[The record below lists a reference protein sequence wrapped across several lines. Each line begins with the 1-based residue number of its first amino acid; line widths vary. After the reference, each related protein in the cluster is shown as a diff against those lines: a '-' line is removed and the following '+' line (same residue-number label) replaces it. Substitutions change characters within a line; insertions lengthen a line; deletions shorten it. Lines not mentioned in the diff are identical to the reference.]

1 MNDSTMTDLI
11 ETLTCVF
18 EDYFDKGESP
28 TLVASVMFAVAI
40 KQLRAN
46 LDDEEFYAILDEIKN
61 TEMHLINSE
70 FHYFSAKFLAT
81 RFIGRFMSPYFD
93 CRMIRAF
100 FR

>member
-40 KQLRAN
+40 KQLRVN
-46 LDDEEFYAILDEIKN
+46 LDDEEFYAILDEIRN
-61 TEMHLINSE
+61 TEMLEDE
-70 FHYFSAKFLAT
+70 FDKALQDKRTLH
-81 RFIGRFMSPYFD
+81 
-93 CRMIRAF
+93 
-100 FR
+100 

>member
-1 MNDSTMTDLI
+1 MQRRIKQKMNDSTMADLI

-61 TEMHLINSE
+61 TEMLTDE
-70 FHYFSAKFLAT
+70 WE
-81 RFIGRFMSPYFD
+81 
-93 CRMIRAF
+93 RAIQDTK
-100 FR
+100 RKLH